1 MEDFSKSSPTSSER
15 ELIMRFNRVF
25 ALCALA
31 FPRLAGIF
39 VLLFTGRVT
48 IAFHDTKLLPILG
61 ITFLPFTTLMYVFV
75 YNPVTGVSGWAWFWV
90 MLGFILDVIDY
101 YGSAYTIRMR
111 WNYFFRGGPK
121 Y

>member
-1 MEDFSKSSPTSSER
+1 
-15 ELIMRFNRVF
+15 MRFGRVF
-25 ALCALA
+25 ALCAIA
-31 FPRLAGIF
+31 FPRLAGVF
-39 VLLFTGRVT
+39 VWLFTSRVT

-61 ITFLPFTTLMYVFV
+61 ITFLPFTTLMYVLV
-75 YNPVTGVSGWAWFWV
+75 YNPVTGVSGWAWLWV
-90 MLGFILDVIDY
+90 ILGFILDIIDY